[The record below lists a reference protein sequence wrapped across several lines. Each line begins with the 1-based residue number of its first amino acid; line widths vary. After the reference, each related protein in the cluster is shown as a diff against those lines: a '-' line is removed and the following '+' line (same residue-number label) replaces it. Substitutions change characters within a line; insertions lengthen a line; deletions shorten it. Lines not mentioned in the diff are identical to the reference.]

1 MNEAINKSILIVDD
15 DSGSRNT
22 LTMILGHRGYQVDA
36 AGTGR
41 EALEKVQAQFYHVGI
56 VDLRLPD
63 VMGTALLEPM
73 KTAQPDMMIIM
84 ATAHASI
91 ETVVEAMNE
100 GASAYITKPL
110 DVDELLFQIENVL
123 EKQRLI
129 MENRQLYQAA
139 QRDLVQRLAAEKV
152 LTQRAAQL
160 AVLNQ
165 IGRQIS
171 SELELESVLNTTA
184 QLVHNRF
191 GYNHV
196 ALYLLDDE
204 EEYLNMK
211 ASASSFGINPPAKHR
226 IKMRHGMIGWVAH
239 TGETLLANDVS
250 KDPHFIDTYAK
261 LIDTQSELSVP
272 IRSGMK
278 VMGVI
283 DVQRPE
289 LNAFTENDIIVIETL
304 ADQIAAAVRNSQL
317 YSQVQTQLSELE
329 QLYATLQEERG
340 NLARR
345 VAERTEELSSA
356 NAELAKAARLK
367 DEFMANMS
375 HELRTP
381 LSAIL
386 GLSEALQEEVYGP
399 LTPKQASSLHSIWE
413 AGRHLL
419 ELINEVLD
427 IAKIGAGKLA
437 VDIMPTTTEPLCRA
451 CLRLIDQSARDK
463 QLTVNFNYDN
473 RVTTIPVDMRRFRQI
488 LVNLLGN
495 AVKFTPE
502 GGAIGLD
509 VIGDDAQNVVQFVV
523 WDTGIGIAEE
533 EMNSLFQPFVQLDKG
548 LSRRYQGTGLGLTL
562 VHRLTELHGGG
573 VMVESQ
579 VGQGSRFTVT
589 LPWKLPTP
597 VANLPA
603 HAGHNSQT
611 QLPSTDDAQHG
622 NDNKPTLLIAEDN
635 ETIIQTYSEYLQA
648 VGYRVIVARNGIEA
662 VEKTQEAHPHLVLM
676 DIQMPKMDGLEA
688 ISRIRADQDVAQ
700 IPIIALTALAMPG
713 DRQRCFD
720 AGANGYLSKPV
731 SLVELKTTIKDLL
744 APGVFAATGVIAPS
758 E

>member
-1 MNEAINKSILIVDD
+1 MNEEITKSILIVDD

-22 LTMILGHRGYQVDA
+22 LMMILRHKGYQVDA

-63 VMGTALLEPM
+63 VIGTALLEPM

-91 ETVVEAMNE
+91 ETAVEAMNE

-110 DVDELLFQIENVL
+110 DVDELLFQIGNVL

-129 MENRQLYQAA
+129 LENRQLYQAA
-139 QRDLVQRLAAEKV
+139 QRDLAQRLVVEKV

-171 SELELESVLNTTA
+171 SELELDSVLNTTA
-184 QLVHNRF
+184 QLVHGRF

-196 ALYLLDDE
+196 ALFLLDDE

-211 ASASSFGINPPAKHR
+211 TSAGSFGVTPPANHR
-226 IKMRHGMIGWVAH
+226 IKMREGMIGWVAH
-239 TGETLLANDVS
+239 SGETLLANDVS
-250 KDPHFIDTYAK
+250 QEPHFINLYSK
-261 LIDTQSELSVP
+261 LISTHSELSVP
-272 IRSGMK
+272 IRSGLK
-278 VMGVI
+278 VVGVI
-283 DVQRPE
+283 DVQSPE
-289 LNAFTENDIIVIETL
+289 LNAFTENDILVIETL

-340 NLARR
+340 NLAQR

-356 NAELAKAARLK
+356 NAELAKAAQLK

-437 VDIMPTTTEPLCRA
+437 IEVMPTAMEPLCRA
-451 CLRLIDQSARDK
+451 CLRLIDQPARDK
-463 QLTVNFNYDN
+463 LLTVNFNYDN
-473 RVTTIPVDMRRFRQI
+473 KVTTIPVDMRRFRQI

-509 VIGDDAQNVVQFVV
+509 VLGDDSQNVVHFVV
-523 WDTGIGIAEE
+523 WDTGIGIAEM
-533 EMNSLFQPFVQLDKG
+533 EMDNLFQPFVQLDKG

-573 VMVESQ
+573 VTVESQ
-579 VGQGSRFTVT
+579 EGQGSRFTVT
-589 LPWKLPTP
+589 LPWKLP
-597 VANLPA
+597 AN
-603 HAGHNSQT
+603 T
-611 QLPSTDDAQHG
+611 V
-622 NDNKPTLLIAEDN
+622 
-635 ETIIQTYSEYLQA
+635 QA
-648 VGYRVIVARNGIEA
+648 
-662 VEKTQEAHPHLVLM
+662 
-676 DIQMPKMDGLEA
+676 
-688 ISRIRADQDVAQ
+688 S
-700 IPIIALTALAMPG
+700 
-713 DRQRCFD
+713 C
-720 AGANGYLSKPV
+720 SK
-731 SLVELKTTIKDLL
+731 K
-744 APGVFAATGVIAPS
+744 
-758 E
+758 

>member
-1 MNEAINKSILIVDD
+1 MNEEIKKSILIVDD

-22 LTMILGHRGYQVDA
+22 LTMILRHKGYQVDA

-41 EALEKVQAQFYHVGI
+41 EALEKVRAQFYHVGI

-91 ETVVEAMNE
+91 ETAVEAVNE

-110 DVDELLFQIENVL
+110 DVDVLFLQIENVL

-129 MENRQLYQAA
+129 VENRQLYQAA
-139 QRDLVQRLAAEKV
+139 QRDLAQRLVVEKV
-152 LTQRAAQL
+152 LTQRAGQL
-160 AVLNQ
+160 SVLNQ

-191 GYNHV
+191 AYNHV
-196 ALYLLDDE
+196 ALFLLDDE

-211 ASASSFGINPPAKHR
+211 TSAGSFGVTPPVDHR
-226 IKMRHGMIGWVAH
+226 IKMRQGMIGWVAH
-239 TGETLLANDVS
+239 SGETLLANDVS
-250 KDPHFIDTYAK
+250 QEPHFINTYSK
-261 LIDTQSELSVP
+261 LISTQSELSVP
-272 IRSGMK
+272 IRSGLK
-278 VMGVI
+278 VVGVI
-283 DVQRPE
+283 DVQSPE
-289 LNAFTENDIIVIETL
+289 MNAFTENDILVIETL

-340 NLARR
+340 TLAQR

-437 VDIMPTTTEPLCRA
+437 IEVMPTAMEPLCRA
-451 CLRLIDQSARDK
+451 CLRLIDQPARDK

-473 RVTTIPVDMRRFRQI
+473 KVTTIPVDMRRFRQI
-488 LVNLLGN
+488 LVNLMGN
-495 AVKFTPE
+495 AGKFTPE
-502 GGAIGLD
+502 GGVIGLD
-509 VIGDDAQNVVQFVV
+509 VIGDDAQNVVHFVV
-523 WDTGIGIAEE
+523 WDTGIGIAET
-533 EMNSLFQPFVQLDKG
+533 EMENLFQPFVQLDKG

-573 VMVESQ
+573 VTVESQ
-579 VGQGSRFTVT
+579 EGQGSRFTVT
-589 LPWKLPTP
+589 LPWKLPTKFS
-597 VANLPA
+597 NFPA
-603 HAGHNSQT
+603 QTGHKGET
-611 QLPSTDDAQHG
+611 QLITPDDGQRS
-622 NDNKPTLLIAEDN
+622 NEKPLLLIAEDN
-635 ETIIQTYSEYLQA
+635 DTIIQTYSEYLQA
-648 VGYRVIVARNGIEA
+648 IGYRVIVAHNGIEA
-662 VEKTQEAHPHLVLM
+662 VEKTQETRPHLVLM
-676 DIQMPKMDGLEA
+676 DIQMPQMDGLEA
-688 ISRIRADQDVAQ
+688 ISRIRADQEVAH

-731 SLVELKTTIKDLL
+731 SLVDLTTTIRSLL
-744 APGVFAATGVIAPS
+744 AQ
-758 E
+758 